1 MANLGQLTVNMALES
16 AQFVRNLQQMTT
28 QTAAAGKAISGALN
42 FAKGAAIGLV
52 AAISIDAFNAQIQA
66 SFDYADAIVDLGAR
80 TGATTKSIQEFRY
93 AAQLTGSDVASAD
106 AALEKFAKNFGS
118 VMNGNDA
125 MAKKFAELHV
135 TSRDFDTAIRQ
146 TIEGIS
152 KLPTVAQRNA
162 AALDIFGKAAGTL
175 TALMGQ
181 GAAGFDELSSA
192 AQQLGIVI
200 EDDVL
205 QNAGSFNDQMD
216 RMSMVLDAQMAN
228 MIVQNADSIAQLS
241 NAFIN
246 ATASALEFFKTLR
259 VNSLMSMR
267 NGNWAT
273 NMIDNL
279 SGQDSQAVAAA
290 ELKTTA
296 AGRSAIYAD
305 NNRRYRQGLRE
316 GRSPDEAYMQAL
328 KGENQQVLE
337 AEMAARRAARAS
349 RAPRTIT
356 PSVLPTPRAKPE
368 HKPSAPKGRSAEDI
382 ARDFDRES
390 GRINSEILR
399 ARQSMATE
407 ATDYWQFEREMI
419 AADMQARIDQIEA
432 NKDYSRAQKDA
443 LRKQLIGDRKSL
455 GPDED
460 IIIGGTDLYS
470 RQLSGTGREENDKL
484 AREQAD
490 ILRSQVTNERDLLS
504 GQQSLA
510 TTAKQRR
517 EFGLRMVAYQYQQ
530 ERIELELVRD
540 SATSS
545 KAQKDIAAARLA
557 ILDKLQSGDET
568 AVRENTKGPLEDYL
582 SRIPA
587 TAAEANEALEAI
599 QVGGLESLEEGLMG
613 VLEGTKSVSSAFGD
627 MASYIIKSLVR
638 IALQQSIIKPL
649 ASALFGGGEGGGGGI
664 FGSIFGAV
672 VQGITGKRANGG
684 LTRPGDYLV
693 GERGREIVR
702 VGNTATV
709 IPTDKLGFSGGSR
722 AVNITFGSIVSNDP
736 DAIRRAAGEAV
747 AQAIPAILPAA
758 TSHSR
763 SQFSRPRM

>member
-1 MANLGQLTVNMALES
+1 MALES

-28 QTAAAGKAISGALN
+28 QTAAAGRAISGALD
-42 FAKGAAIGLV
+42 FAKGAAIGL
-52 AAISIDAFNAQIQA
+52 ASAISFDLFRTQVQA
-66 SFDYADAIVDLGAR
+66 AFDYADAIVDLGAR

-125 MAKKFAELHV
+125 MARKFADLGV

-152 KLPTVAQRNA
+152 HLPTIAQRNA
-162 AALDIFGKAAGTL
+162 AALEIFGKAAGTL

-181 GAAGFDELSSA
+181 GAAGFDQLSAA

-205 QNAGSFNDQMD
+205 QNAGSFNDTMD
-216 RMSMVLDAQMAN
+216 KMSMVLTAQLAN
-228 MIVQNADSIAQLS
+228 VIVQNADSIAQLGNS
-241 NAFIN
+241 FIT
-246 ATASALEFFKTLR
+246 ATAAAVNFFNTLK
-259 VNSLMSMR
+259 VESLMARR
-267 NGNWAT
+267 NGNFWTPA
-273 NMIDNL
+273 IDRL
-279 SGQDSQAVAAA
+279 TGTDSQAEAARQ
-290 ELKTTA
+290 LKGTT

-316 GRSPDEAYMQAL
+316 GRSPNEAYMQAL
-328 KGENQQVLE
+328 KGENQQVLQ
-337 AEMAARRAARAS
+337 AELAARRAARAS
-349 RAPRTIT
+349 RTPRPIT
-356 PSVLPTPRAKPE
+356 PGVLPTPKAKPE
-368 HKPSAPKGRSAEDI
+368 HKPKPPKGRSAEEI

-399 ARQSMATE
+399 ARQNLAVE

-419 AADMQARIDQIEA
+419 SADMQARIEQIEA
-432 NKDYSRAQKDA
+432 NKDYTRAQKDA
-443 LRKQLIGDRKSL
+443 LKQQLIGDRKSL
-455 GPDED
+455 GPDAD
-460 IIIGGTDLYS
+460 IIVGGTDLYS
-470 RQLSGTGREENDKL
+470 RQLAATGRAENEKL

-490 ILRSQVTNERDLLS
+490 ILRAQVTNDRDLLS

-517 EFGLRMVAYQYQQ
+517 DFGLRMVAYQYQQ

-545 KAQKDIAAARLA
+545 KAQKDIAIARLA
-557 ILDKLQSGDET
+557 ILGQLQSGDET

-613 VLEGTKSVSSAFGD
+613 VLEGTKSVSAAFGD
-627 MASYIIKSLVR
+627 MANYIIKSLVR
-638 IALQQSIIKPL
+638 IALQQAIIKPL
-649 ASALFGGGEGGGGGI
+649 AGALFGGGEGGGKGI
-664 FGSIFGAV
+664 LGSILGAV
-672 VQGITGKRANGG
+672 VTGITGKRANGG
-684 LTRPGDYLV
+684 LTRPGDYLM
-693 GERGREIVR
+693 GERGPEIVR
-702 VGNTATV
+702 VGNSATV
-709 IPTDKLGFSGGSR
+709 IPTHKLGFSGGSR

-747 AQAIPAILPAA
+747 AQALPAILPAA